1 MPDELGQR
9 PNDTSSRGFVASLLL
24 EIIRDPKKRRKVFI
38 GLVFVIGVYLML
50 TQGSVETETVRF
62 VGWSIQGYGYYTHG
76 TYDVRTDL
84 SLSHEPEFSLYHHS
98 LGNWSP
104 LDKFGDTDVDGWY
117 LITYQK
123 TLLGN
128 RLISV
133 ELMESG

>member
-84 SLSHEPEFSLYHHS
+84 SQSHEPEFSLYHHS

-133 ELMESG
+133 ELMESE